1 MVIEKNAKKKF
12 FRKTWLTEKLKY
24 TENREFSK
32 TFFPYSFLK
41 LNYLQAHIKKIE
53 KKKKQLNICALE
65 TLRF

>member
-41 LNYLQAHIKKIE
+41 FNYLQAHIKKIKVFAYVDTSSSE
-53 KKKKQLNICALE
+53 AYS
-65 TLRF
+65 